1 MSQAARPP
9 PPGVVPDLEHPE
21 DVLHTVNI
29 VTQILSLFFVSSFT
43 LMRLYTKTVISPPLY
58 LDDWVSIPAL
68 LLSISYAATGLV
80 MAQHGGGYHVWEITA
95 NDLMGFN
102 KGLYAD
108 TLVYGPNSFFTKI
121 TLILMVTR
129 VFATSRKTVI
139 VGHVF
144 IVLMLCYYLPVL
156 IIKAQI
162 CRPIEGFWDE
172 AVRSSCFNQRAVF
185 VADTVMSAL
194 SDTAVL
200 CLPIPLV
207 LTLRMT
213 WKKRLRVL
221 VMLSAGGVATAFSIA
236 RLVLVFQL
244 QGSSDDPVD
253 FVRFNLLGTAE
264 ISIGV
269 ICGCFPAVNILIRHG
284 CPSPQSSARPSL
296 PGPSGPS
303 GPAIKFLFGSRLRTQ
318 RLTTTR
324 PADIAVGSNTI
335 HAGDLISRAARADA
349 SQTSRGPTPASWS
362 RPRMQARGSELSSGL
377 FRPEPSGLY
386 QPEPVA
392 SPPHGRYQGRRGSAC
407 SSSAL
412 VAPET
417 PTSPPPPPP
426 RRSMRQDQ
434 RWGSAPIPPRS
445 PGSPTVRESNCIFP
459 IERRLSFAAQQPGKG
474 SDEGFSRSAMP
485 SSTTADG
492 PGEVD
497 VWYELVTSPTF
508 HGLGWE
514 IDVELQAGRDSNSGA

>member
-43 LMRLYTKTVISPPLY
+43 LMRLYAKTVISPPLY

-102 KGLYAD
+102 
-108 TLVYGPNSFFTKI
+108 KI

-426 RRSMRQDQ
+426 RRSMRQNQ

-485 SSTTADG
+485 SSTTADRS
-492 PGEVD
+492 GEVD
-497 VWYELVTSPTF
+497 VWLDAIVILVRSC
-508 HGLGWE
+508 GYVILGE
-514 IDVELQAGRDSNSGA
+514 FER

>member
-43 LMRLYTKTVISPPLY
+43 LMRLYAKTVISPPLY

-102 KGLYAD
+102 
-108 TLVYGPNSFFTKI
+108 KI

-426 RRSMRQDQ
+426 RRSMRQNQ

-485 SSTTADG
+485 SSTTADRS
-492 PGEVD
+492 GEVD

-514 IDVELQAGRDSNSGA
+514 TDVELQAGRDSNSGA

>member
-29 VTQILSLFFVSSFT
+29 VTQILSLLFVSGFT

-102 KGLYAD
+102 K
-108 TLVYGPNSFFTKI
+108 I

-129 VFATSRKTVI
+129 VFAISRKTVI

-144 IVLMLCYYLPVL
+144 IFLMLCYYLPVL

-185 VADTVMSAL
+185 VTDTVMSAL

-200 CLPIPLV
+200 CLPIPLA

-213 WKKRLRVL
+213 WQKRLRVL

-244 QGSSDDPVD
+244 QGSIDNPVD

-296 PGPSGPS
+296 SGPSGPS
-303 GPAIKFLFGSRLRTQ
+303 SPAIKFLFGSRLRTQ
-318 RLTTTR
+318 KLTTTR
-324 PADIAVGSNTI
+324 PADITVGSNTI
-335 HAGDLISRAARADA
+335 HTGDLISRAAGADA
-349 SQTSRGPTPASWS
+349 SQTSRGPTPASRS

-377 FRPEPSGLY
+377 FRPESPRLY

-392 SPPHGRYQGRRGSAC
+392 SPPHGRDQGRRGSAR

-417 PTSPPPPPP
+417 PTSPPPPP

-434 RWGSAPIPPRS
+434 RRGSAPIPPRS
-445 PGSPTVRESNCIFP
+445 PGSPTVREPNRIFP
-459 IERRLSFAAQQPGKG
+459 IERRLSLAAQQPGKG
-474 SDEGFSRSAMP
+474 SDEGFSRFATP
-485 SSTTADG
+485 SSTTADRS
-492 PGEVD
+492 GEVD

-508 HGLGWE
+508 HGPGWE
-514 IDVELQAGRDSNSGA
+514 IDVESQAGRG